1 MSSQSA
7 FTEHDK
13 LYMARAIELAKKGR
27 FTTTPNPNVGCV
39 LVKDNQIIGEGFH
52 QLAGQGHAEVN
63 ALAVAG
69 EKAKGATAYVTLE
82 PCSHYGR
89 TPPCA
94 EGLKAAGIKKVIA
107 AMVDTNPQVAG
118 KGLKILSDAGI
129 EVAHGLLEQEAR
141 ALNFGFFKRMEQ
153 GLPYVTCKLAASI
166 DGKTA
171 LKNGKSKWITG
182 PAARKDVQLYRAQS
196 CAILTGAD
204 TVLVDNAKLNVR
216 ASELPY
222 SLPTN
227 LPLRQPVRVIID
239 SQNRLTP
246 DLALFKIA
254 HPVIIFT
261 TKVDNSMQWP
271 HFVKHI
277 AVREQQGKVDLT
289 DVLQTLAKHQFNNIW
304 LEAGATLAGKMTEL
318 DLIDEYVF
326 YIAPKLMG
334 YDAKSLVNFP
344 ELTSMQDTIDLSFNE
359 CVRIGDDLRINA
371 LKKHALKSFNKEE

>member
-1 MSSQSA
+1 MQNQTT
-7 FTEHDK
+7 FTAQDEM
-13 LYMARAIELAKKGR
+13 YMARAIELAKKGR

-39 LVKDNQIIGEGFH
+39 LVKDNHIIGEGFH

-69 EKAKGATAYVTLE
+69 ENAKGATAYVTLE

-94 EGLKAAGIKKVIA
+94 EGLKAAGVVKVIA

-129 EVAHGLLEQEAR
+129 EVAFGLLEQQAR
-141 ALNFGFFKRMEQ
+141 ALNLGFFKRMEQ
-153 GLPYVTCKLAASI
+153 GLPYVTCKMAASI

-171 LKNGKSKWITG
+171 LKNGQSKWITG
-182 PAARKDVQLYRAQS
+182 SAARQDVQLHRAQS

-204 TVLVDNAKLNVR
+204 TVITDDAKLNVR
-216 ASELPY
+216 LSELPQA
-222 SLPTN
+222 LPTD

-246 DLALFKIA
+246 ELAVFNIESEI
-254 HPVIIFT
+254 IIFT
-261 TKVDNSMQWP
+261 TKVDKSTQWP
-271 HFVKHI
+271 HFVRHI
-277 AVREQQGKVDLT
+277 EVPQQNNKVNLT
-289 DVLQTLAKHQFNNIW
+289 SVLAHLAKLQFNHVY

-318 DLIDEYVF
+318 NLIDEYIF
-326 YIAPKLMG
+326 YLAPKLMG
-334 YDAKSLVNFP
+334 CDAKSLVNFAP
-344 ELTSMQDTIDLSFNE
+344 LTDMQNTVNLTFKE
-359 CVRIGDDLRINA
+359 CLKIGDDLRITA
-371 LKKHALKSFNKEE
+371 TKHIPIT

>member
-1 MSSQSA
+1 MQNQTT
-7 FTEHDK
+7 FTAQDEM
-13 LYMARAIELAKKGR
+13 YMARAIELAKKGR

-39 LVKDNQIIGEGFH
+39 LVKDNHIIGEGFH

-69 EKAKGATAYVTLE
+69 ENAKGATAYVTLE

-94 EGLKAAGIKKVIA
+94 EGLKAAGVVKVIA

-129 EVAHGLLEQEAR
+129 EVAFGLLEQQAR
-141 ALNFGFFKRMEQ
+141 ALNLGFFKRMEQ
-153 GLPYVTCKLAASI
+153 GLPYVTCKMAASI

-171 LKNGKSKWITG
+171 LKNGQSKWITG
-182 PAARKDVQLYRAQS
+182 SAARQDVQLHRAQS

-204 TVLVDNAKLNVR
+204 TVITDDAKLNVR
-216 ASELPY
+216 LSELPQA
-222 SLPTN
+222 LPTE

-246 DLALFKIA
+246 ELAVFNIESEI
-254 HPVIIFT
+254 IIFT
-261 TKVDNSMQWP
+261 IKVDKSTQWP
-271 HFVKHI
+271 HFVRHI
-277 AVREQQGKVDLT
+277 EVPQQKNKVNLT
-289 DVLQTLAKHQFNNIW
+289 SVLAHLAKLQFNHVY

-318 DLIDEYVF
+318 NLIDEYIF
-326 YIAPKLMG
+326 YLAPKLMG
-334 YDAKSLVNFP
+334 CDAKSLVNFAP
-344 ELTSMQDTIDLSFNE
+344 LTDMQNTVNLTFKE
-359 CVRIGDDLRINA
+359 CVKIGDDLRITA
-371 LKKHALKSFNKEE
+371 TKHIPTT

>member
-1 MSSQSA
+1 MQNQTT
-7 FTEHDK
+7 FTAQDEM
-13 LYMARAIELAKKGR
+13 YMARAIELAKKGR

-39 LVKDNQIIGEGFH
+39 LVKDNHIIGEGFH

-69 EKAKGATAYVTLE
+69 ENAKGATAYVTLE

-94 EGLKAAGIKKVIA
+94 EGLKAAGVVKVIA

-129 EVAHGLLEQEAR
+129 EVAFGLLEQQAR
-141 ALNFGFFKRMEQ
+141 ALNLGFFKRMEQ
-153 GLPYVTCKLAASI
+153 GLPYVTCKMAASI

-171 LKNGKSKWITG
+171 LKNGQSKWITG
-182 PAARKDVQLYRAQS
+182 SAARQDVQLHRAQS

-204 TVLVDNAKLNVR
+204 TVITDDAKLNVR
-216 ASELPY
+216 LSELPQA
-222 SLPTN
+222 LPTD

-246 DLALFKIA
+246 GLAVFNIESEI
-254 HPVIIFT
+254 IIFT
-261 TKVDNSMQWP
+261 TKVDKSTQWP
-271 HFVKHI
+271 HFVRHI
-277 AVREQQGKVDLT
+277 EVPQQNNKVNLT
-289 DVLQTLAKHQFNNIW
+289 SVLAHLAKLQFNHVY

-318 DLIDEYVF
+318 NLIDEYIF
-326 YIAPKLMG
+326 YLAPKLMG
-334 YDAKSLVNFP
+334 CDAKSLVNFAP
-344 ELTSMQDTIDLSFNE
+344 LTDMQNTVNLTFKE
-359 CVRIGDDLRINA
+359 CVKIGDDLRITA
-371 LKKHALKSFNKEE
+371 TKHIPIT

>member
-1 MSSQSA
+1 MQNQTT
-7 FTEHDK
+7 FTAQDEM
-13 LYMARAIELAKKGR
+13 YMARAIELAKKGR

-39 LVKDNQIIGEGFH
+39 LVKDNHIIGEGFH

-69 EKAKGATAYVTLE
+69 ENAKGATAYVTLE

-94 EGLKAAGIKKVIA
+94 EGLKAAGVVKVIA

-129 EVAHGLLEQEAR
+129 EVAFGLLEPQAR
-141 ALNFGFFKRMEQ
+141 ALNLGFFKRMEQ
-153 GLPYVTCKLAASI
+153 GLPYVTCKMAASI

-171 LKNGKSKWITG
+171 LKNGQSKWITG
-182 PAARKDVQLYRAQS
+182 SAARQDVQLHRAQS

-204 TVLVDNAKLNVR
+204 TVITDDAKLNVR
-216 ASELPY
+216 LSELPQA
-222 SLPTN
+222 LPTE

-246 DLALFKIA
+246 ELAVFNIESEI
-254 HPVIIFT
+254 IIFT
-261 TKVDNSMQWP
+261 TKVDKSTQWP
-271 HFVKHI
+271 HFVRHI
-277 AVREQQGKVDLT
+277 EVPQQNNKVNLT
-289 DVLQTLAKHQFNNIW
+289 SVLAHLAKLQFNHVY

-318 DLIDEYVF
+318 NLIDEYIF
-326 YIAPKLMG
+326 YLAPKLMG
-334 YDAKSLVNFP
+334 CDAKSLVNFAP
-344 ELTSMQDTIDLSFNE
+344 LTDMQNTVNLTFKE
-359 CVRIGDDLRINA
+359 CVKIGDDLRITA
-371 LKKHALKSFNKEE
+371 TKHIPTT

>member
-1 MSSQSA
+1 MQNQTT
-7 FTEHDK
+7 FTAQDEM
-13 LYMARAIELAKKGR
+13 YMARAIELAKKGR

-39 LVKDNQIIGEGFH
+39 LVKDNHIIGEGFH

-69 EKAKGATAYVTLE
+69 ENAKGATAYVTLE

-94 EGLKAAGIKKVIA
+94 EGLKAAGVVKVIA

-129 EVAHGLLEQEAR
+129 EVAFGLLEQQAR
-141 ALNFGFFKRMEQ
+141 ALNLGFFKRMEQ
-153 GLPYVTCKLAASI
+153 GLPYVTCKMAASI

-171 LKNGKSKWITG
+171 LKNGQSKWITG
-182 PAARKDVQLYRAQS
+182 SAARQDVQLHRAQS

-204 TVLVDNAKLNVR
+204 TVITDDAKLNVR
-216 ASELPY
+216 LSELPQA
-222 SLPTN
+222 LPTE

-246 DLALFKIA
+246 ELAVFNIESEI
-254 HPVIIFT
+254 IIFT
-261 TKVDNSMQWP
+261 TKVDKSTQWP
-271 HFVKHI
+271 HFVRHI
-277 AVREQQGKVDLT
+277 EVPQQNNKVNLT
-289 DVLQTLAKHQFNNIW
+289 SVLAHLAKLQFNHVY

-318 DLIDEYVF
+318 NLIDEYIF
-326 YIAPKLMG
+326 YLAPKLMG
-334 YDAKSLVNFP
+334 CDEKSLVNFAQ
-344 ELTSMQDTIDLSFNE
+344 LTDMQNTVNLTFKE
-359 CVRIGDDLRINA
+359 CVKIGDDLRITA
-371 LKKHALKSFNKEE
+371 TKHIPIT

>member
-1 MSSQSA
+1 MQNQTT
-7 FTEHDK
+7 FTAQDEM
-13 LYMARAIELAKKGR
+13 YMARAIELAKKGR

-39 LVKDNQIIGEGFH
+39 LVKDNHIIGEGFH

-69 EKAKGATAYVTLE
+69 ENAKGATAYVTLE

-94 EGLKAAGIKKVIA
+94 EGLKAAGVVKVIA

-129 EVAHGLLEQEAR
+129 EVAFGLLEQQAR
-141 ALNFGFFKRMEQ
+141 ALNLGFFKRMEQ
-153 GLPYVTCKLAASI
+153 GLPYVTCKIAASI

-171 LKNGKSKWITG
+171 LKNGQSKWITG
-182 PAARKDVQLYRAQS
+182 SAARQDVQLHRAQS

-204 TVLVDNAKLNVR
+204 TVITDDAKLNVR
-216 ASELPY
+216 LSELPQA
-222 SLPTN
+222 LPTE

-246 DLALFKIA
+246 ELAVFNIESEI
-254 HPVIIFT
+254 IIFT
-261 TKVDNSMQWP
+261 TKVDKSTQWP
-271 HFVKHI
+271 HFVRHI
-277 AVREQQGKVDLT
+277 EVPQQNNKVNLT
-289 DVLQTLAKHQFNNIW
+289 SVLAHLAKLQFNHVY

-318 DLIDEYVF
+318 NLIDEYIF
-326 YIAPKLMG
+326 YLAPKLMG
-334 YDAKSLVNFP
+334 GDAKSLVNFAP
-344 ELTSMQDTIDLSFNE
+344 LTDMQNTVNLTFKE
-359 CVRIGDDLRINA
+359 CVKIGDDLRITA
-371 LKKHALKSFNKEE
+371 TKHIPIT

>member
-1 MSSQSA
+1 MQNQIT
-7 FTEHDK
+7 FTAQDEM
-13 LYMARAIELAKKGR
+13 YMARAIELAKKGR

-39 LVKDNQIIGEGFH
+39 LVKDNHIIGEGFH

-69 EKAKGATAYVTLE
+69 ENAKGATAYVTLE

-94 EGLKAAGIKKVIA
+94 EGLKAAGVVKVIA

-129 EVAHGLLEQEAR
+129 EVAFGLLEQQAR
-141 ALNFGFFKRMEQ
+141 ALNLGFFKRMEQ
-153 GLPYVTCKLAASI
+153 GLPYVTCKMAASI

-171 LKNGKSKWITG
+171 LKNGQSKWITG
-182 PAARKDVQLYRAQS
+182 SAARQDVQLHRAQS

-204 TVLVDNAKLNVR
+204 TVITDDAKLNVR
-216 ASELPY
+216 LSELPQA
-222 SLPTN
+222 LPTE

-246 DLALFKIA
+246 ELAVFNIESEI
-254 HPVIIFT
+254 IIFT
-261 TKVDNSMQWP
+261 TKVDKSTQWP
-271 HFVKHI
+271 HFVRHI
-277 AVREQQGKVDLT
+277 EVPQQNNKVNLT
-289 DVLQTLAKHQFNNIW
+289 SVLAHLAKLQFNHVY

-318 DLIDEYVF
+318 NLIDEYIF
-326 YIAPKLMG
+326 YLAPKLMG
-334 YDAKSLVNFP
+334 GDAKSLVNFAP
-344 ELTSMQDTIDLSFNE
+344 LTDMQNTVNLTFKE
-359 CVRIGDDLRINA
+359 CVKIGDDLRITA
-371 LKKHALKSFNKEE
+371 TKHIPIT

>member
-1 MSSQSA
+1 MQNQTT
-7 FTEHDK
+7 FTAQDEM
-13 LYMARAIELAKKGR
+13 YMARAIELAKKGR

-39 LVKDNQIIGEGFH
+39 LVKDNHIIGEGFH

-69 EKAKGATAYVTLE
+69 ENAKGATAYVTLE

-94 EGLKAAGIKKVIA
+94 EGLKAAGVVKVIA

-129 EVAHGLLEQEAR
+129 EVAFGLLEQQAR
-141 ALNFGFFKRMEQ
+141 ALNLGFFKRMEQ
-153 GLPYVTCKLAASI
+153 GLPYVTCKMAASI

-171 LKNGKSKWITG
+171 LKNGQSKWITG
-182 PAARKDVQLYRAQS
+182 SAARQDVQLHRAQS

-204 TVLVDNAKLNVR
+204 TVIKDDAKLNVR
-216 ASELPY
+216 LSELPQA
-222 SLPTN
+222 LPTE

-246 DLALFKIA
+246 ELAVFNIESEI
-254 HPVIIFT
+254 IIFT
-261 TKVDNSMQWP
+261 TKVDKSTQWP
-271 HFVKHI
+271 HFVRHI
-277 AVREQQGKVDLT
+277 EVPQQNNKVNLT
-289 DVLQTLAKHQFNNIW
+289 SVLAHLAKLQFNHVY

-318 DLIDEYVF
+318 NLIDEYIF
-326 YIAPKLMG
+326 YLAPKLMG
-334 YDAKSLVNFP
+334 CDAKSLVNFAP
-344 ELTSMQDTIDLSFNE
+344 LTDMQNTVNLTFKE
-359 CVRIGDDLRINA
+359 CVKIGDDLRITA
-371 LKKHALKSFNKEE
+371 TKHIPIT

>member
-1 MSSQSA
+1 MQNQIT
-7 FTEHDK
+7 FTAQDEM
-13 LYMARAIELAKKGR
+13 YMARAIELAKKGR

-39 LVKDNQIIGEGFH
+39 LVKDNHIIGEGFH

-69 EKAKGATAYVTLE
+69 ENAKGATAYVTLE

-94 EGLKAAGIKKVIA
+94 EGLKAAGVVKVIA

-129 EVAHGLLEQEAR
+129 EVAFGLLEQQAR
-141 ALNFGFFKRMEQ
+141 ALNLGFFKRMEQ
-153 GLPYVTCKLAASI
+153 GLPYVTCKMAASI

-171 LKNGKSKWITG
+171 LKNGQSKWITG
-182 PAARKDVQLYRAQS
+182 SAARQDVQLHRAQS

-204 TVLVDNAKLNVR
+204 TVITDDAKLNVR
-216 ASELPY
+216 LSELPQA
-222 SLPTN
+222 LPTD

-246 DLALFKIA
+246 ELAVFNIESEI
-254 HPVIIFT
+254 IIFT
-261 TKVDNSMQWP
+261 TKVDKSTQWP
-271 HFVKHI
+271 HFVRHI
-277 AVREQQGKVDLT
+277 EVPQQNNKVNLT
-289 DVLQTLAKHQFNNIW
+289 SVLAHLAKLQFNHVY

-318 DLIDEYVF
+318 NLIDEYIF
-326 YIAPKLMG
+326 YLAPKLMG
-334 YDAKSLVNFP
+334 CDAKSLVNFAP
-344 ELTSMQDTIDLSFNE
+344 LTDMQNTVNLTFKE
-359 CVRIGDDLRINA
+359 CLKIGDDLRITA
-371 LKKHALKSFNKEE
+371 TKHIPIT

>member
-1 MSSQSA
+1 MQNQTT
-7 FTEHDK
+7 FTAQDEM
-13 LYMARAIELAKKGR
+13 YMARAIELAKKGR

-39 LVKDNQIIGEGFH
+39 LVKDNHIIGEGFH

-69 EKAKGATAYVTLE
+69 ENAKGATAYVTLE

-94 EGLKAAGIKKVIA
+94 EGLKAAGVVKVIA

-129 EVAHGLLEQEAR
+129 EVAFGLLEQQAR
-141 ALNFGFFKRMEQ
+141 ALNLGFFKRMEQ
-153 GLPYVTCKLAASI
+153 GLPYVTCKMAASI

-171 LKNGKSKWITG
+171 LKNGQSKWITG
-182 PAARKDVQLYRAQS
+182 SAARQDVQLHRAQS

-204 TVLVDNAKLNVR
+204 TVITDDAKLNVR
-216 ASELPY
+216 LSELPQA
-222 SLPTN
+222 LPTE

-246 DLALFKIA
+246 ELAVFNIESEI
-254 HPVIIFT
+254 IIFT
-261 TKVDNSMQWP
+261 TKVDKSTQWP
-271 HFVKHI
+271 HFVRHI
-277 AVREQQGKVDLT
+277 EVPQQNNKVNLT
-289 DVLQTLAKHQFNNIW
+289 SVLAHLAKLQFNHVY

-318 DLIDEYVF
+318 NLIDEYIF
-326 YIAPKLMG
+326 YLAPKLMG
-334 YDAKSLVNFP
+334 CDAKSLVNFAP
-344 ELTSMQDTIDLSFNE
+344 LTDMQNTVNLTFKE
-359 CVRIGDDLRINA
+359 CVKIGDDLRITA
-371 LKKHALKSFNKEE
+371 TKHIPTT